1 MTALEALLL
10 GILEGLTEFL
20 PVSST
25 GHLVLLGKGLG
36 HEDDAAKSLSIVIQ
50 LGAVVAVVV
59 YYRTLLLG
67 LAKGI
72 LRGEPESR
80 RLVLA
85 LGVAF
90 VPAAGIGLLFGDFIK
105 AHLLKPVPVAIAA
118 ILGGLVM
125 IGSETILRGRKAHE
139 DEGVMGVRI
148 GQALAVGIAQCFA
161 LWPGMSRSM
170 TTILGGQL
178 VGLKTATAAEFSF
191 LLSIPVLGAATV
203 YDLVKSRDVLL
214 GQPDAAVALG
224 VGLVSA
230 FVVSLAVIAAFLKY
244 LKRIGLIPF
253 GVYRVLLGIIV
264 LVVASRA

>member
-50 LGAVVAVVV
+50 LGAVVAVIV
-59 YYRTLLLG
+59 YYRALLLA
-67 LAKGI
+67 LIKGFF
-72 LRGEPESR
+72 RGEPDKR
-80 RLVLA
+80 RLVAA
-85 LGVAF
+85 LLIAF
-90 VPAAGIGLLFGDFIK
+90 LPAAAVGLAFGHFIK
-105 AHLLKPVPVAIAA
+105 DRLLKPVPVAVAA

-125 IGSETILRGRKAHE
+125 IGSEVILKGRKARE
-139 DEGVMGVRI
+139 DDGVLGVRL
-148 GQALAVGIAQCFA
+148 GQAFVVGLSQCFA

-170 TTILGGQL
+170 TTILGGQI

-203 YDLVKSRDVLL
+203 YDLIKSRDVLL
-214 GQPDAAVALG
+214 GQPDAAVALA
-224 VGLVSA
+224 VGLISA
-230 FVVSLAVIAAFLKY
+230 FVVSIAVIAAFLKY

-253 GVYRVLLGIIV
+253 GVYRIILGI
-264 LVVASRA
+264 VVIAWAG